1 MLIKLFGN
9 QQQHQP
15 PVSFIGF
22 NQLLDDDYLTRV
34 LTMSCL
40 FLFALTLMML
50 PAYYFDAR
58 VLNFS
63 PIWAKPIK
71 FSLSLGLHFL
81 TLALLAQQLER
92 QRRTGII
99 LMAFTY
105 LAVASMLFEQLYI
118 SVQAARGRASHFNES
133 TDFETIMYGLMGM
146 GAVNLIL
153 VSFVLGLL
161 IYKYGDKTLP
171 GLRLGSILGLTIGSV
186 LTLIYATTMSSAPA
200 QSHLVGEVI
209 NHAKIPVLNWSR
221 EVGDLRVPH
230 FIATHMMQ
238 VLPLL
243 GLGLDKLKWSPRTI
257 VSLVT
262 IILVVMSAVFF
273 DWALAGI
280 PVLGV

>member
-9 QQQHQP
+9 QPQHQA

-22 NQLLDDDYLTRV
+22 SQRLDNDYITQV
-34 LTMSCL
+34 LIMSCL
-40 FLFALTLMML
+40 FLFALTLLML

-81 TLALLAQQLER
+81 TLALLAQQLDR
-92 QRRTGII
+92 QRRTGVI
-99 LMAFTY
+99 LMTFTY
-105 LAVASMLFEQLYI
+105 VAVASMLFEQLYI
-118 SVQAARGRASHFNES
+118 SVQAARGRASHFNGS
-133 TDFETIMYGLMGM
+133 TDFEAIMYGLMGF

-161 IYKYGDKTLP
+161 IYKYGDKTFP

-186 LTLIYATTMSSAPA
+186 LTLIYAMTMGNSPA
-200 QSHLVGEVI
+200 HSHLVGEAI
-209 NHAKIPVLNWSR
+209 NHTNIPIVGWSR
-221 EVGDLRVPH
+221 EVGDLRIPH

-243 GLGLDKLKWSPRTI
+243 GLVLDKLKWSPRTI

-262 IILVVMSAVFF
+262 IILVVTSAVFF

-280 PVLGV
+280 PVMGV

>member
-1 MLIKLFGN
+1 MLTKLFGN
-9 QQQHQP
+9 QQQHQA
-15 PVSFIGF
+15 PVSFIRF
-22 NQLLDDDYLTRV
+22 SQRLDNDYITRV

-40 FLFALTLMML
+40 FLFALTLLML

-71 FSLSLGLHFL
+71 FSLSLGIHFL
-81 TLALLAQQLER
+81 TLALLAQQLDR
-92 QRRTGII
+92 QRRTGVI

-118 SVQAARGRASHFNES
+118 SVQAARGRASHYNGS
-133 TDFETIMYGLMGM
+133 TDFESIMYGLMGV

-161 IYKYGDKTLP
+161 IYKYGEKTLP

-186 LTLIYATTMSSAPA
+186 LTLIYAMTMARAPA
-200 QSHLVGEVI
+200 HSHLVGDVI
-209 NHAKIPVLNWSR
+209 NHVKIPVVGWSR
-221 EVGDLRVPH
+221 EVGDLRIPH

-238 VLPLL
+238 ILPLL
-243 GLGLDKLKWSPRTI
+243 GLALDKLKWSPRTI

-262 IILVVMSAVFF
+262 IFLVVMSAVFF

-280 PVLGV
+280 PVLVV

>member
-9 QQQHQP
+9 QPQHQT

-22 NQLLDDDYLTRV
+22 SQRLDNDYITQV

-40 FLFALTLMML
+40 FLFALTLLML

-81 TLALLAQQLER
+81 TLALLAQQLDR
-92 QRRTGII
+92 QRRTGVI
-99 LMAFTY
+99 LMVFTY

-118 SVQAARGRASHFNES
+118 SVQAARGRASHFNGS
-133 TDFETIMYGLMGM
+133 TDFEAIMYGLMGF

-186 LTLIYATTMSSAPA
+186 LTLIYAMTMARAPA
-200 QSHLVGEVI
+200 HSHLVGEVI
-209 NHAKIPVLNWSR
+209 NHAKIPIVGWSR
-221 EVGDLRVPH
+221 EVGDLRIPH

-243 GLGLDKLKWSPRTI
+243 GLVLDKLKWSSRTL